1 MDRNLW
7 ALACSTVA
15 AVMMAVGCSLIK
27 PPADSDR
34 SGVSAGGMGNE
45 QLVELLAPRRIALK
59 VMIATRPVDDP
70 ELREILWTA
79 ADEHVIPPEQRQR
92 LEANG
97 LRVAVVDTVFP
108 PEIEEMLSPEAPV
121 GQRIDPTIVAVPD
134 GHATPIMLGPDQA
147 VEHKTLFLSL
157 GNGAVGRDYE
167 RATGAM
173 RVSASQADGGIA
185 MRVVPEIHHGS
196 DQLRY
201 APAENLGPFEPEQFV
216 MREGKLEESFRDLT
230 AKLTLEPEQVLILGC
245 WPDRPGSLGHFLF
258 TKTEPKSDRLL
269 QTVVFIWA
277 TSTGATEIPWVE
289 PVTPPNNLRRVDPS
303 ELGVEEVTPGR
314 STRRE

>member
-7 ALACSTVA
+7 ALACSTIA
-15 AVMMAVGCSLIK
+15 ALTMAVGCSLIK
-27 PPADSDR
+27 PPAEAER
-34 SGVSAGGMGNE
+34 SGVSLGGMGND
-45 QLVELLAPRRIALK
+45 QLVDLLAPRRIALK
-59 VMIATRPVDDP
+59 VMIATRPIDDP
-70 ELREILWTA
+70 ELREIVWTA
-79 ADEHVIPPEQRQR
+79 ADEHVLPPEQRQR

-108 PEIEEMLSPEAPV
+108 PEVEELLSPEAPV

-134 GHATPIMLGPDQA
+134 GHATPIMLGPDEA
-147 VEHKTLFLSL
+147 AAHKTLFLSL
-157 GNGAVGRDYE
+157 GGGAVGRDYE
-167 RATGAM
+167 HVRGAV
-173 RVSASQADGGIA
+173 RVSASQADGGMA

-201 APAENLGPFEPEQFV
+201 APAENVGPFEPEQFV

-230 AKLTLEPEQVLILGC
+230 ARLTLGPEQVLILGC

-258 TKTEPKSDRLL
+258 TKAEPKSDRLL

-277 TSTGATEIPWVE
+277 TPTGATEIPWVE
-289 PVTPPNNLRRVDPS
+289 PVTPPSSLLRVDPS
-303 ELGVEEVTPGR
+303 ELGVGPEASGGPEGR
-314 STRRE
+314 Q